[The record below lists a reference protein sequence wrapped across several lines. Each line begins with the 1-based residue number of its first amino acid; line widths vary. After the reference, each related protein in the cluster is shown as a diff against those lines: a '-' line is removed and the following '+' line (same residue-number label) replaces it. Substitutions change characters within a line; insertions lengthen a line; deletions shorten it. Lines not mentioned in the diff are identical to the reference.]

1 VQLTSLLAAITGCPR
16 WSPDGARIVF
26 DSNALGTFDVY
37 VIDATGGRPR
47 RLTDHPADDA
57 VASWSRDGRSI
68 YFVSNRTKTW
78 EIWKMPADGGE
89 AIQVTR
95 NGGYVAFES
104 ADGAFLYYAK
114 RGEEGKLWRI
124 PVRGGEETQVL
135 DAVEGMGFA
144 VLAKGIYFIRPPEA
158 SSSPT
163 LRFLSF
169 ETGNV
174 RIICTGLNLI

>member
-1 VQLTSLLAAITGCPR
+1 
-16 WSPDGARIVF
+16 
-26 DSNALGTFDVY
+26 
-37 VIDATGGRPR
+37 
-47 RLTDHPADDA
+47 
-57 VASWSRDGRSI
+57 
-68 YFVSNRTKTW
+68 
-78 EIWKMPADGGE
+78 
-89 AIQVTR
+89 
-95 NGGYVAFES
+95 VAFES

-174 RIICTGLNLI
+174 RIIASIPHLAIYRGLSFSLRSRRYPHRRRVPPRVGFNVLDRGLSLAGLEVTFYGRFWVTPEALLELFDISSTVSPGKAAVD